1 MVYYRECH
9 YCGSSLDPDERC
21 DCKNEREKK
30 EDEVREYIKIGKRGQ
45 YRLNFDRLERGYREK
60 AAI

>member
-1 MVYYRECH
+1 MVYYRECPD
-9 YCGSSLDPDERC
+9 CGCSLDPGERC
-21 DCKNEREKK
+21 DCRNEREKK
-30 EDEVREYIKIGKRGQ
+30 EDEVIEYIKIGARGQ

>member
-1 MVYYRECH
+1 MAYYRECPN
-9 YCGSSLDPDERC
+9 CGCSLDPGERC
-21 DCKNEREKK
+21 DCRNEREKK
-30 EDEVREYIKIGKRGQ
+30 EDEMKEYIKIGPRGQ